1 MPKLSGLEVLR
12 ALRGDEAT
20 RADEGPHPLQLFT
33 RAGHRRGQQPRDLRL
48 LREIEPV
55 ASGARASWSAA
66 CWRARVPEGARR
78 VLLAEDDRFLR
89 RAAEAR
95 LRRHGLEVLTA
106 VDGEEALRIARAE
119 RLDLVLL
126 DVVMPK
132 LEGFEVLKLL
142 KEDEA
147 TASHPGHRPVE
158 SRSGARRRSGQ
169 SARRRRVPRQG
180 APVAA
185 GSRGS
190 GGRRARDGDD
200 LARR

>member
-1 MPKLSGLEVLR
+1 M
-12 ALRGDEAT
+12 
-20 RADEGPHPLQLFT
+20 
-33 RAGHRRGQQPRDLRL
+33 
-48 LREIEPV
+48 
-55 ASGARASWSAA
+55 
-66 CWRARVPEGARR
+66 PEGARR

-147 TASHPGHRPVE
+147 TASIPVIVLSNLGQERDVAQAKALGAVAFLVKAHLSLQDLVDRVDAVLAPGTT
-158 SRSGARRRSGQ
+158 
-169 SARRRRVPRQG
+169 
-180 APVAA
+180 
-185 GSRGS
+185 
-190 GGRRARDGDD
+190 
-200 LARR
+200 

>member
-1 MPKLSGLEVLR
+1 M
-12 ALRGDEAT
+12 
-20 RADEGPHPLQLFT
+20 
-33 RAGHRRGQQPRDLRL
+33 
-48 LREIEPV
+48 
-55 ASGARASWSAA
+55 
-66 CWRARVPEGARR
+66 PEGARR

-147 TASHPGHRPVE
+147 TASIPVIVLSNLGQE
-158 SRSGARRRSGQ
+158 RDVAQAKALGAVAFLVKAHLSLQ
-169 SARRRRVPRQG
+169 DLVDRVDAVLTTG
-180 APVAA
+180 TT
-185 GSRGS
+185 
-190 GGRRARDGDD
+190 
-200 LARR
+200 